1 MTGVSLAHGLWVFID
16 GERPIPAHGPREMPI
31 WGEEFRREKP
41 DPEARMRIFAL
52 ASFIESIQE
61 E

>member
-1 MTGVSLAHGLWVFID
+1 
-16 GERPIPAHGPREMPI
+16 MPI